1 MSRLWRRLLRLRS
14 QSRIR
19 LPRRVLLPED
29 LVRGDHLQIG
39 ARTFRVRGRLRLASG
54 ALAFALEELEKPE
67 SRPVRLRAASQGPWT
82 LILGDD
88 RVSVPVDCVVRFPA
102 GEV

>member
-19 LPRRVLLPED
+19 LPHRVLMPED
-29 LVRGDHLQIG
+29 LARGDRLQIG
-39 ARTFRVRGRLRLASG
+39 TRTFRVRGRLLLASG
-54 ALAFALEELEKPE
+54 ALAFALEDLEKPE
-67 SRPVRLRAASQGPWT
+67 SRPVRLLAGSQGPWT

-88 RVSVPVDCVVRFPA
+88 RISVPVNCVVRFPA